1 MLKHLEISPNEL
13 EVGYILDE
21 DIYENRV
28 LLLSKGQVIT
38 DHIKEL
44 LKSRKTV
51 KIIRHIPDEALYI
64 EEDLSDDRI
73 VRLNEQ
79 VKTRIIEDVTKLF
92 DDLESNSNAS
102 LAQDISDTIVND
114 VLRKDGVGLNLDAL
128 KISDEYTFKHSVDVA
143 AAGIILG
150 KYLGL
155 GEESLRDI
163 GTAGVLHDI
172 GKIRIP
178 NEILNKNGRLTD
190 EEFTVIKN
198 HPVYGYQLLV
208 DNKEISEPIRRA
220 VLYHHEHFDGSG
232 YPSKLK
238 GNQIPLY
245 ARILTVVDVFDALVT
260 ERPYHKAYSVG
271 NTLELMY
278 TMTAQFDIGIF
289 QAFLKSLVV
298 YPIGSMVE
306 LSNGVK
312 VQVIKS
318 NKGYPLRP
326 VVKDI
331 KTGEVLDLANDS
343 NCLSLMIKQ
352 E

>member
-271 NTLELMY
+271 DTLELMY

-312 VQVIKS
+312 AQVIKS

>member
-28 LLLSKGQVIT
+28 LLLRKGQVIT

-79 VKTRIIEDVTKLF
+79 VKTRIKEDVTKLF
-92 DDLESNSNAS
+92 DDIESDSNAS
-102 LAQDISDTIVND
+102 LAQNISDTIVND
-114 VLRKDGVGLNLDAL
+114 VLKKDGVGLNLDEL
-128 KISDEYTFKHSVDVA
+128 KVSDEYTFKHSVDVA
-143 AAGIILG
+143 AGSIILA

-155 GEESLRDI
+155 GADNIRDI

-172 GKIRIP
+172 GKIMIP
-178 NEILNKNGRLTD
+178 NEILNKNGKLTD
-190 EEFTVIKN
+190 KEFAVIKN
-198 HPVYGYQLLV
+198 HPVYGYQMLSK
-208 DNKEISEPIRRA
+208 NQSIAEPIRRA
-220 VLYHHEHFDGSG
+220 VLYHHEKFCGGG
-232 YPSKLK
+232 YPSGLK
-238 GNQIPLY
+238 GNEIPLY
-245 ARILTVVDVFDALVT
+245 ARVLSVIDVFDALVT
-260 ERPYHKAYSVG
+260 ERPYHKAYSVAD
-271 NTLELMY
+271 TLEIMY
-278 TMTAQFDIGIF
+278 TMYAQFDAEVF
-289 QAFLKSLVV
+289 QAFLKSLIV
-298 YPIGSMVE
+298 YPIGSIIT
-306 LSNGVK
+306 LSNGVQA
-312 VQVIKS
+312 QVIKT

-331 KTGEVLDLANDS
+331 KTGEELDLSRDY
-343 NCLSLMIKQ
+343 LSLLIV
-352 E
+352 

>member
-51 KIIRHIPDEALYI
+51 KIIHHIPDEALYI
-64 EEDLSDDRI
+64 DEDLSDDRI

-143 AAGIILG
+143 VAGIILG

-208 DNKEISEPIRRA
+208 DNKEISEPIRRV

-271 NTLELMY
+271 DTLELMY

-312 VQVIKS
+312 VQVIK
-318 NKGYPLRP
+318 
-326 VVKDI
+326 VI
-331 KTGEVLDLANDS
+331 H
-343 NCLSLMIKQ
+343 
-352 E
+352 

>member
-1 MLKHLEISPNEL
+1 MLKHLEIL
-13 EVGYILDE
+13 AKDIEVGYILDE
-21 DIYENRV
+21 NIYDNRV
-28 LLLSKGQVIT
+28 LLLKQGTIIT
-38 DHIKEL
+38 EHIKDL
-44 LKSRKTV
+44 LKNRKSV
-51 KIIRHIPDEALYI
+51 KIIKNVI
-64 EEDLSDDRI
+64 EEENYVQEDLSDDRL
-73 VRLNEQ
+73 VTLNES
-79 VKTRIIEDVTKLF
+79 VKNRIHEDVTQLF
-92 DDLESNSNAS
+92 EDVADNNNAT
-102 LAQDISDTIVND
+102 LAQDISDTLVND
-114 VLRKDGVGLNLDAL
+114 VLKKDGVGLNLDAL

-155 GEESLRDI
+155 GEDSLRDI

-172 GKIRIP
+172 GKIKIP
-178 NEILNKNGRLTD
+178 KEILNKNGKLTD
-190 EEFTVIKN
+190 EEFTIIKN
-198 HPVYGYQLLV
+198 HPVYGYQLLA

-238 GNQIPLY
+238 GNKIPLY
-245 ARILTVVDVFDALVT
+245 ARVLTVVDVFDALVT
-260 ERPYHKAYSVG
+260 ERPYHKAYGVED
-271 NTLELMY
+271 TLELMY

-298 YPIGSMVE
+298 YPIGSMLE
-306 LSNGVK
+306 LSTGTK

-331 KTGEVLDLANDS
+331 KTGEVLDLANDR

-352 E
+352 K

>member
-28 LLLSKGQVIT
+28 LLLRKVQVIT

-79 VKTRIIEDVTKLF
+79 VKTRIKEDVTKLF
-92 DDLESNSNAS
+92 DDIESDSNAS
-102 LAQDISDTIVND
+102 LAQNISDTIVND
-114 VLRKDGVGLNLDAL
+114 VLKKDGVGLNLDEL
-128 KISDEYTFKHSVDVA
+128 KVSDEYTFKHSVDVA
-143 AAGIILG
+143 AGSIILA

-155 GEESLRDI
+155 GADNIRDI

-172 GKIRIP
+172 GKIMIP
-178 NEILNKNGRLTD
+178 NEILNKNGKLTD
-190 EEFTVIKN
+190 KEFAVIKN
-198 HPVYGYQLLV
+198 HPVYGYQMLSK
-208 DNKEISEPIRRA
+208 NQSIAEPIRRA
-220 VLYHHEHFDGSG
+220 VLYHHEKFCGGG
-232 YPSKLK
+232 YPSGLK
-238 GNQIPLY
+238 GNEIPLY
-245 ARILTVVDVFDALVT
+245 ARVLSVIDVFDALVT
-260 ERPYHKAYSVG
+260 ERPYHKAYSVAD
-271 NTLELMY
+271 TLEIMY
-278 TMTAQFDIGIF
+278 TMYEQFDAEVF
-289 QAFLKSLVV
+289 QAFLKSLIV
-298 YPIGSMVE
+298 YPIGSIIT
-306 LSNGVK
+306 LSNGVQA
-312 VQVIKS
+312 QVIKT

-331 KTGEVLDLANDS
+331 KTGEELDLSRDY
-343 NCLSLMIKQ
+343 LSLLIV
-352 E
+352 